1 MRRLRGDRQF
11 PRPRRPRDRGAVV
24 NIAGGLTLEALRPH
38 GVAAWPHYRDALVTA
53 CRKAPPPFGTKGYG
67 KIYRDVAKDPDWMA
81 NSLIQ
86 NAQGEGEG
94 SGHLWDLAAST
105 PDPRIAAQVKAH
117 AIDESRHSKAYVAM
131 LDLAFPDL
139 IDNNELHAQLASLSP
154 GYSQRSPLEAH
165 KGSAYASAITLDDL
179 IQMNIAE
186 IRTLVHHILQRPM
199 LLGYCA
205 PERRHRLTL
214 LHDRLRLDEV
224 RHIAYTAALIEEFA
238 QRGEAGAVKRLM
250 QERMSD
256 FNAITNEDLGRGV
269 FDFELEPL

>member
-1 MRRLRGDRQF
+1 MNV
-11 PRPRRPRDRGAVV
+11 A
-24 NIAGGLTLEALRPH
+24 AELTLEALRVH
-38 GVAAWPHYRDALVTA
+38 GMAARPHYRDALITA
-53 CRKAPPPFGTKGYG
+53 CRKAPPPFGTKSYG
-67 KIYRDVAKDPDWMA
+67 KIYRDVAKDPDWMTL
-81 NSLIQ
+81 SLIQ

-105 PDPRIAAQVKAH
+105 PDPRVAAQVKAH

-131 LDLAFPDL
+131 LELTFPGL
-139 IDNNELHAQLASLSP
+139 IDNNDLHAQLASLSP

-165 KGSAYASAITLDDL
+165 KGSPYASAITLDDL

-186 IRTLVHHILQRPM
+186 IRTLVHHLLQRPM
-199 LLGYCA
+199 LLGHCA
-205 PERRHRLTL
+205 PERRRRLAR

-238 QRGEAGAVKRLM
+238 QRSEAGAVKRLM

-256 FNAITNEDLGRGV
+256 FNAITNQDLGRTA
-269 FDFELEPL
+269 FEPL

>member
-1 MRRLRGDRQF
+1 MRRSRGDRQS
-11 PRPRRPRDRGAVV
+11 PRARRPRDEGRFV
-24 NIAGGLTLEALRPH
+24 NIAAELTLKSLRSH
-38 GVAAWPHYRDALVTA
+38 HRAAGPHYRDALVTA
-53 CRKAPPPFGTKGYG
+53 CRKAPPPFGTKNYE

-131 LDLAFPDL
+131 LDLTFPDL
-139 IDNNELHAQLASLSP
+139 VDNNELHVQLASLSP

-165 KGSAYASAITLDDL
+165 EGSAYASAITLDDL

-199 LLGYCA
+199 LLAYSA
-205 PERRHRLTL
+205 PARRSRLAL
-214 LHDRLRLDEV
+214 LHDRLRVDEA
-224 RHIAYTAALIEEFA
+224 RHIGYTATLIEEFA
-238 QRGEAGAVKRLM
+238 QRGKADAVKRLM

-256 FNAITNEDLGRGV
+256 FKAITNEDLGRGV
-269 FDFELEPL
+269 FEPL

>member
-1 MRRLRGDRQF
+1 M
-11 PRPRRPRDRGAVV
+11 
-24 NIAGGLTLEALRPH
+24 NIAAELTLETLRVH
-38 GVAAWPHYRDALVTA
+38 GMPARPHYRDALITA

-67 KIYRDVAKDPDWMA
+67 KIYRDVAKDPDWMIL
-81 NSLIQ
+81 SLIQ

-131 LDLAFPDL
+131 LELTFPAVLA
-139 IDNNELHAQLASLSP
+139 NNELHAQLASLSP
-154 GYSQRSPLEAH
+154 GYSQRSRLEAH
-165 KGSAYASAITLDDL
+165 KGSPYASAITLDDL

-186 IRTLVHHILQRPM
+186 IRTLVHHIIQRPM
-199 LLGYCA
+199 LLAYCA
-205 PERRHRLTL
+205 PERRRRLAL
-214 LHDRLRLDEV
+214 LHDRLRVDEA
-224 RHIAYTAALIEEFA
+224 RHIGYTATLIEEFA
-238 QRGEAGAVKRLM
+238 QRGKADAVKRLM